1 MSETADARGGG
12 GTRASDPRTI
22 ITPDAFSVAPELLGL
37 PLAHPW
43 RRAAAI
49 LVDLVLVAILA
60 NAQAIFFAFAAG
72 VFVFWLA
79 TRGLS
84 GAPSAGRRAA
94 RVTLGCLGAFALTV
108 GALAVWAA
116 LFVDSDRIIT
126 ELENTA
132 GEEIAV
138 SATTAGELV
147 RLVTAPDSASAAVAA
162 ERAVESLLARDVAP
176 EEIRAALE
184 DLQSEMDEEAASG
197 GRAVRALD
205 AALARSEAG
214 EPARTADTITAAA
227 PVDSL
232 LAAYSRARARED
244 SAALERIGTLLGSQ
258 MASEEIEEAEARAR
272 REEGRADRLRSEL
285 SETERT
291 LEEERNRG
299 ILASVYA
306 VLDDVGLGLGWAG
319 LYFTF
324 FIGRWEGRTPG
335 KRLFGIRAVRLDGR
349 PIGYW
354 VSFERYGGYAASL
367 FTGLEGFARLIWDP
381 NRQALEDKL
390 AGTVVV
396 RDTPEARRRVA
407 EVHERTAAGG
417 G

>member
-1 MSETADARGGG
+1 MSQTADARSDGGA
-12 GTRASDPRTI
+12 RATDPRTI

-49 LVDLVLVAILA
+49 LVDLILVAILA
-60 NAQAIFFAFAAG
+60 NARAVFFAFAAG

-108 GALAVWAA
+108 GALAVWAT

-126 ELENTA
+126 ELETVA
-132 GEEIAV
+132 GEEVAV
-138 SATTAGELV
+138 SATTARELV

-176 EEIRAALE
+176 DEIRSALE
-184 DLQSEMDEEAASG
+184 DLQSEMDEEATS
-197 GRAVRALD
+197 GRALRALD
-205 AALARSEAG
+205 AALARSEA
-214 EPARTADTITAAA
+214 EERTGATDTITAAA
-227 PVDSL
+227 PIDSL
-232 LAAYSRARARED
+232 LAAFSRARARDD
-244 SAALERIGTLLGSQ
+244 SAAMARVGSLLGSQ
-258 MASEEIEEAEARAR
+258 LASEELEAAEARAR
-272 REEGRADRLRSEL
+272 REEGRADRLRDEL
-285 SETERT
+285 TETERT

-335 KRLFGIRAVRLDGR
+335 KRLLGIRAVRLDGR

-390 AGTVVV
+390 AGTVVL

-407 EVHERTAAGG
+407 EVHERTAAAGG
-417 G
+417 

>member
-1 MSETADARGGG
+1 MSQTADARSDGGA
-12 GTRASDPRTI
+12 RATDPRTI

-49 LVDLVLVAILA
+49 LVDLILVAILA
-60 NAQAIFFAFAAG
+60 NAQAVFFAFAAG

-108 GALAVWAA
+108 AALAVWAT
-116 LFVDSDRIIT
+116 LFVDSDRLIT
-126 ELENTA
+126 ELETVA
-132 GEEIAV
+132 GEEVAV
-138 SATTAGELV
+138 SATTARELV

-176 EEIRAALE
+176 DEIRSALE
-184 DLQSEMDEEAASG
+184 DLQSEMDEEATS
-197 GRAVRALD
+197 GRALRALD
-205 AALARSEAG
+205 AALARSEA
-214 EPARTADTITAAA
+214 EERTGATDTITAAA
-227 PVDSL
+227 PIDSL
-232 LAAYSRARARED
+232 LAAFSRARARDD
-244 SAALERIGTLLGSQ
+244 SAAMARVGSLLGSQ
-258 MASEEIEEAEARAR
+258 LASEELEAAEARAR
-272 REEGRADRLRSEL
+272 REEGRADRLRDEL
-285 SETERT
+285 TETERT

-299 ILASVYA
+299 ILASLYA

-390 AGTVVV
+390 AGTVVL

-407 EVHERTAAGG
+407 EVHERTAAAGG
-417 G
+417 

>member
-1 MSETADARGGG
+1 MSPPADARETG
-12 GTRASDPRTI
+12 GTGSTDPRTI

-43 RRAAAI
+43 RRAVAI
-49 LVDLVLVAILA
+49 AVDLVLVAVLA
-60 NAQAIFFAFAAG
+60 NARAVFFAFAAG

-108 GALAVWAA
+108 GALAVWAT

-126 ELENTA
+126 ELETAA
-132 GEEIAV
+132 GEEVAV
-138 SATTAGELV
+138 SAATARELV
-147 RLVTAPDSASAAVAA
+147 RLVTAPDSASAAAAA
-162 ERAVESLLARDVAP
+162 ERAVENLRDRNVAP
-176 EEIRAALE
+176 DEIRAALE
-184 DLQSEMDEEAASG
+184 DLQSEMDEEATA
-197 GRAVRALD
+197 GRAFRALD
-205 AALARSEAG
+205 AALVRTAPD
-214 EPARTADTITAAA
+214 EPADSISAAA

-232 LAAYSRARARED
+232 LAAYSRARARDD
-244 SAALERIGTLLGSQ
+244 SAAMARLGPLLGGQ
-258 MASEEIEEAEARAR
+258 LASEELEEAESRVR
-272 REEGRADRLRSEL
+272 RQEGRADRLRDEL
-285 SETERT
+285 AETEQA

-324 FIGRWEGRTPG
+324 FLGRWEGRTPG
-335 KRLFGIRAVRLDGR
+335 KRLLGIRAVRLDGR
-349 PIGYW
+349 PLGYW

-390 AGTVVV
+390 AGTVVL
-396 RDTPEARRRVA
+396 RDTPEARRRVS
-407 EVHERTAAGG
+407 ELHERAASAG
-417 G
+417 